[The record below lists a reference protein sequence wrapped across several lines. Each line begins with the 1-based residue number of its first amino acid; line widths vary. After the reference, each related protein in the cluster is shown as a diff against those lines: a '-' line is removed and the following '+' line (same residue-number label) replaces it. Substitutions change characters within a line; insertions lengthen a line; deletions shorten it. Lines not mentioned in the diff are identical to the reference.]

1 MAAKTWLWCGC
12 LGLWLLATL
21 AVGGASAQNLYVG
34 PGTVVIQQYRPGVS
48 FYSPYIYPS
57 FMPNPFPYVPL
68 TGTRVQIYSA
78 PRIQPYAVPSRPS
91 YTAPPTPSYAVPSSP
106 SGQYYTPYIP
116 PYHRSEEAS
125 DQSGAQPAPTSQAPT
140 DDGPNMPLESSAVSV
155 PIPVPGQAEEAG
167 RKEEVKAPTADG
179 KQISSPAADQSQ
191 QPQAPARER
200 TRKSAR
206 RKAIRYR

>member
-21 AVGGASAQNLYVG
+21 AVGSASAQNLYVG

-57 FMPNPFPYVPL
+57 FVPNPFVYVPL

-78 PRIQPYAVPSRPS
+78 PRIQPYAVPSL
-91 YTAPPTPSYAVPSSP
+91 PSYAAPSSP
-106 SGQYYTPYIP
+106 SYGVPSNPSQPYYTPYIP
-116 PYHRSEEAS
+116 PYHRSEKAS
-125 DQSGAQPAPTSQAPT
+125 DSSDAKPAPTSQAPT
-140 DDGPNMPLESSAVSV
+140 DDGPNMPLEPAVSV

-167 RKEEVKAPTADG
+167 QKEEVKAPTADG
-179 KQISSPAADQSQ
+179 EQMSAPGADQSQ

-200 TRKSAR
+200 TSKSAR
-206 RKAIRYR
+206 RKPIRYR